1 MASTSIRQHFK
12 PGLDSLRAMWP
23 PMLLVQSIMIAVI
36 IGYFRVPII
45 TSGLNNIAD
54 FKDQPGIWF
63 VLASGF
69 IAGGFIPEIAKPLVG
84 RMPKL
89 NKEWLSLTIY
99 TSTVYMGITLIVYYM
114 FKFQVVMF
122 GDDGSPL
129 MVAKKVIFDQLIFS
143 PFLSIPLGVGLFK
156 WRQQNFRFT
165 AWQQVTR
172 PELYKKNVFPALI
185 MCWAYWGPITIGMY
199 FLPEKVQFIASTF
212 CQAAWSLLFVFM
224 VQKPHAVPNP
234 PPE

>member
-1 MASTSIRQHFK
+1 
-12 PGLDSLRAMWP
+12 MWP
-23 PMLLVQSIMIAVI
+23 PMLLVQAIMIAVV
-36 IGYFRVPII
+36 IGYFKQPAVENFL
-45 TSGLNNIAD
+45 TNIVD
-54 FKDQPGIWF
+54 FKDRTGIWF

-69 IAGGFIPEIAKPLVG
+69 IAGGFIPEVAKPLVG

-89 NKEWLSLTIY
+89 NRDWFSLTIY
-99 TSTVYMGITLIVYYM
+99 TSIVYMTLTIIVYYM
-114 FKFQVVMF
+114 FKLQVVMF

-129 MVAKKVIFDQLIFS
+129 MVAKKVIFDQFIFS

-156 WRQQNFRFT
+156 WRQENFSLS
-165 AWQQVTR
+165 AWKQVAV
-172 PELYKKNVFPALI
+172 PELYKKNVLPALI

-199 FLPEKVQFIASTF
+199 FLPEKVQFVASAF

-224 VQKPHAVPNP
+224 VQSPKVENP